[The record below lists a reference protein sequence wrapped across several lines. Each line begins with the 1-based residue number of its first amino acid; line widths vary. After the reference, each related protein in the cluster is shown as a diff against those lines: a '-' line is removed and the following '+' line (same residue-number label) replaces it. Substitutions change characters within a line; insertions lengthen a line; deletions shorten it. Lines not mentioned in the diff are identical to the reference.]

1 MRLSKRSTLP
11 GTDVLSRTGFFPPVG
26 DINFDAYTGAK
37 EPVDPSSISEVTLMG
52 NGMYTLVDKEY
63 SKLFTYDSYG
73 NLLYAFGG
81 EGEALGLFG
90 QLASV
95 ACDGD
100 RLLALDSLDGS
111 ITLFR
116 KTAYG
121 RKVDEVIGYQ
131 ENREYDKAWPG
142 WRELAGLNNNFDLAY
157 LGIGKNLTGT
167 GRLSGSYGKFSLD
180 QQPLL
185 LFQGL

>member
-81 EGEALGLFG
+81 EGEALGLFS

-131 ENREYDKAWPG
+131 ETENTIRRGRMA
-142 WRELAGLNNNFDLAY
+142 
-157 LGIGKNLTGT
+157 GIGRT
-167 GRLSGSYGKFSLD
+167 
-180 QQPLL
+180 QQQL
-185 LFQGL
+185 